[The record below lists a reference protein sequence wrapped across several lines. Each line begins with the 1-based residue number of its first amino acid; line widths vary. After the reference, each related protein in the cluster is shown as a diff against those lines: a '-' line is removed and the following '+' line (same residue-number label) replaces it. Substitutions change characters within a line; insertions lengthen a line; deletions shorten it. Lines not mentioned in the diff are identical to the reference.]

1 MFARWFDKRY
11 LVNSYPA
18 SLFFYSNNYASLVPM
33 QTIAQRVAASL
44 HSASLSHKKQRRHCA
59 HLMSVER
66 GLFLVNH
73 PNPTLQ
79 DSGTLVEVGISTF
92 SIWTSILERVGSRVI
107 LRCSQWFA
115 GNSLIKILAESRWR
129 EEIPLRG
136 VESESLKEVNFC
148 MTCHGRWK
156 WTLLCK
162 ISTCLHHTT
171 YLSLFIAGSN
181 KQTHISSRSTS
192 ACVATYS

>member
-1 MFARWFDKRY
+1 MHISCQLREDA
-11 LVNSYPA
+11 
-18 SLFFYSNNYASLVPM
+18 
-33 QTIAQRVAASL
+33 
-44 HSASLSHKKQRRHCA
+44 
-59 HLMSVER
+59 
-66 GLFLVNH
+66 FLVNH

-79 DSGTLVEVGISTF
+79 DSGTLVKVGISTF
-92 SIWTSILERVGSRVI
+92 SIWTSILERVGSLVI

-115 GNSLIKILAESRWR
+115 GDSLIKILAESRWK
-129 EEIPLRG
+129 RG
-136 VESESLKEVNFC
+136 DTQSESLSWKEVNFC

-171 YLSLFIAGSN
+171 YLSLFIAESN

-192 ACVATYS
+192 ACVAILLQSSQLPNKRKLLLLLHLLYKKQQLLFHRLSTKLPPFAFVPAT